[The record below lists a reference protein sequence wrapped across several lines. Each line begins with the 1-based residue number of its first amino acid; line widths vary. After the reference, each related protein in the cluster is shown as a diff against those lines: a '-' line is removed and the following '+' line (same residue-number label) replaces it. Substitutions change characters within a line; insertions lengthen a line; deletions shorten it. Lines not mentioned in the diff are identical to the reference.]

1 MLKNLRA
8 FAKSA
13 FVATAIDGSLPK
25 PNGPEVSAL
34 DARLAA

>member
-8 FAKSA
+8 FAESA

-25 PNGPEVSAL
+25 PRGPEVSEL
-34 DARLAA
+34 DALLGA